1 MESPAADSVNHSYGL
16 YLIVFVK
23 NMTIDIIDQVFPKLL
38 ERNIEYR
45 NATIQLRPLKVLKI
59 LAVSNSL

>member
-1 MESPAADSVNHSYGL
+1 MESPAADSVNHSYDL

-23 NMTIDIIDQVFPKLL
+23 NMTIDFIDQVFPKLL